1 MDPLGWMSNLFW
13 KRIVKS
19 HVTWN
24 GTGCLLTFS
33 KTTKW
38 SGLPLSIRKGSTKLR
53 RQGSIKLSMQAT
65 SSLVTR
71 RRSYRALRPPPHM

>member
-1 MDPLGWMSNLFW
+1 MDPLGWMSNLLW

-33 KTTKW
+33 KTTFVSK
-38 SGLPLSIRKGSTKLR
+38 IRLFYYIGMVAYKTKA
-53 RQGSIKLSMQAT
+53 SF
-65 SSLVTR
+65 
-71 RRSYRALRPPPHM
+71 